1 MGLLRWLGVFG
12 QGFGGS
18 FRVGAKHFTVDGEK
32 LQKWLA
38 RAGVGSRRHCE
49 SLIVAG
55 RVTVNDSQ
63 AEIGQR
69 VGPQDRIRLDGL
81 PVSQDS
87 SREVWALHKPPGVLS
102 TARDERG
109 RPTVLDLVAS
119 QRRLFPV
126 GRLDLDSEGLIL
138 LTDDG
143 ELANRLTHP
152 RHHVP
157 KRYRVQVDQVPGRS
171 ALERLRAGV
180 ELEDGLT
187 ASCEVTPGPDD
198 WLEIILHQG
207 RKRQIRRML
216 AAVGCRV
223 RRLLRVQVGP
233 VALGALAC
241 GQSRLLSTEEVSSLQ
256 RVAGISPRKPA

>member
-1 MGLLRWLGVFG
+1 LEDPSAPGR
-12 QGFGGS
+12 
-18 FRVGAKHFTVDGEK
+18 KHFSVDGEK

-38 RAGVGSRRHCE
+38 RAGVGSRRQCE

-55 RVTVNDSQ
+55 RVTVNDNR
-63 AEIGQR
+63 AELGQR

-81 PVSQDS
+81 SLAQDP
-87 SREVWALHKPPGVLS
+87 SREVWALYKPRGVLS

-119 QRRLFPV
+119 KRRLFPV

-157 KRYRVQVDQVPGRS
+157 KLYRVQVDPVPSHS
-171 ALERLRAGV
+171 ALERLRAGI

-187 ASCEVTPGPDD
+187 SSCEVAHGQDG
-198 WLEIILHQG
+198 WLEFTLHEG

-216 AAVGCRV
+216 AAVGSTV
-223 RRLLRVQVGP
+223 ERLLRVQVGP
-233 VALGALAC
+233 VALGTLAC
-241 GQSRLLSTEEVSSLQ
+241 GQSRLLSAEEVSSLQ
-256 RVAGISPRKPA
+256 RVAGISPRKLA